1 MEGETRWVCKGVRGV
16 EVKGENLN
24 EERQGEEIGILISR
38 LHFIEQ
44 KLFPMVGGVTREV

>member
-24 EERQGEEIGILISR
+24 EERQGEEIGRYSHIQTT
-38 LHFIEQ
+38 FY
-44 KLFPMVGGVTREV
+44 